1 MFQDFRFAI
10 RMLGKKPM
18 FTAIVVLTLAI
29 GIGAN
34 TAIFSILDSVLLRPL
49 PYKNPDRLIVISG
62 TPDRAPGEKVFASSG
77 DYQEFKNHGSSF
89 EDVAGNTW
97 AFAGQTLTWRGE
109 PYRVTAI
116 PSTGNGRHRGC

>member
-49 PYKNPDRLIVISG
+49 PYKNPDRLIVIWG
-62 TPDRAPGEKVFASSG
+62 TPDRAPGEKVSDFPRS
-77 DYQEFKNHGSSF
+77 
-89 EDVAGNTW
+89 
-97 AFAGQTLTWRGE
+97 
-109 PYRVTAI
+109 TADF
-116 PSTGNGRHRGC
+116 S